1 MAGQQDRVALKTWC
15 AIGVAVVGVGVAVS
29 TAPTAGVASA
39 DDVNW
44 EAIAQCESGG
54 NWSASTGN
62 GYYGG
67 LQISQATWDEY
78 GGIGSPAAASPQQQV
93 EVGER
98 IMAYQGP
105 SAWPRCSSC
114 SRDEAPVGS
123 LTHMLT
129 FLLAS
134 AGGCAGTREY

>member
-1 MAGQQDRVALKTWC
+1 MKRWYGLTATAAGVF
-15 AIGVAVVGVGVAVS
+15 VAVS
-29 TAPTAGVASA
+29 TAPAAGVASA

-44 EAIAQCESGG
+44 AAIAQCESDG
-54 NWSASTGN
+54 NWSANTGN

-78 GGIGSPAAASPQQQV
+78 GGYGSPAAASPQQQV
-93 EVGER
+93 AVGER
-98 IMAYQGP
+98 IMATQGP

-114 SRDEAPVGS
+114 SRDEAPIGS
-123 LTHMLT
+123 LTHMLS

-134 AGGCAGTREY
+134 VGGCAGTEEY

>member
-1 MAGQQDRVALKTWC
+1 MKTWYG
-15 AIGVAVVGVGVAVS
+15 IVATVVGVVVAVS

-54 NWSASTGN
+54 NWSANTGN

-67 LQISQATWDEY
+67 LQISQSTWDEF
-78 GGIGSPAAASPQQQV
+78 GGVGSPAAAPPLEQV

-98 IMAYQGP
+98 IMAAQGP
-105 SAWPRCSSC
+105 RAWPRCASC
-114 SRDEAPVGS
+114 SRDEAPIGS

-129 FLLAS
+129 FLLAG
-134 AGGCAGTREY
+134 AGGCAGNREY